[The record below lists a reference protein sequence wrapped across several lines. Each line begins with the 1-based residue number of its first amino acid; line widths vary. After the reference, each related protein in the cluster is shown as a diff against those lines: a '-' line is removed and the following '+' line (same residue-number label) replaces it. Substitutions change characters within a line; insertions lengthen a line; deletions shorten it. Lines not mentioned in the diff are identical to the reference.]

1 MNIPVEI
8 FQHYNST
15 WLAFMLSEPGLTSFA
30 ATQMQSHMGLL
41 PQLERA
47 WISIDSG
54 LFLWDYID
62 GYVFV
67 RVSMQLMLIQF
78 ERHDLSSYT
87 EQPDVITGVTL
98 VKPKPGVFID
108 EITYLLVLC
117 TPLSMTLIGVS
128 VSSVPGPNNR
138 TRKEI
143 KLYATDMSISTDV
156 EMISVVGTHDGRIFM
171 CGNQDGNLYELH
183 YQEKE
188 GWFGKRVQ
196 IVNHS
201 VGSVQSL
208 IPLLGS
214 AKTEGDVTSLY

>member
-67 RVSMQLMLIQF
+67 RAHTLLNADLLISAPPSPQTSVLPEAEVAGSM
-78 ERHDLSSYT
+78 DL
-87 EQPDVITGVTL
+87 
-98 VKPKPGVFID
+98 
-108 EITYLLVLC
+108 
-117 TPLSMTLIGVS
+117 
-128 VSSVPGPNNR
+128 
-138 TRKEI
+138 
-143 KLYATDMSISTDV
+143 
-156 EMISVVGTHDGRIFM
+156 
-171 CGNQDGNLYELH
+171 
-183 YQEKE
+183 
-188 GWFGKRVQ
+188 
-196 IVNHS
+196 
-201 VGSVQSL
+201 
-208 IPLLGS
+208 
-214 AKTEGDVTSLY
+214 